1 MSSPKDRRPS
11 RPAFKVFV
19 VAALLGGLAVTMN
32 FPVATEKAVS
42 ETPMMVHTPV
52 ATI

>member
-1 MSSPKDRRPS
+1 M
-11 RPAFKVFV
+11 PAFKALVV

-32 FPVATEKAVS
+32 LPVATEKAAS
-42 ETPMMVHTPV
+42 EVPMMVHTPA